1 MKQCSILVINTSGTE
16 TRYRQPLESVGFRV
30 VETGQWPGDEMI
42 RSFEVVLVLLRDLQ
56 NISMMAARLR
66 AKPYFGQR
74 VLIAVALDGS
84 SMDDRRTLIGCGF
97 DDVVN
102 ESHDSRVVIARI
114 LRQLRARPEHRCF
127 LPDLK
132 RRAA

>member
-1 MKQCSILVINTSGTE
+1 VKQCSVLVINISGTE
-16 TRYRQPLESVGFRV
+16 TRYRLPLERVGFRV
-30 VETGQWPGDEMI
+30 VETGEWPEDEMI
-42 RSFEVVLVLLRDLQ
+42 RSFEVVIVLLRDMK

-74 VLIAVALDGS
+74 VLIAVAIDAS
-84 SMDDRRTLIGCGF
+84 SMEDRRTLIGCGF
-97 DDVVN
+97 DDVLN
-102 ESHDSRVVIARI
+102 ESHEPRLVIARI